1 MRPTRTPYWQEAL
14 SSHKE
19 VVMKLRLFTL
29 SALAAGLLL
38 GTAAQGQENDQQ
50 RAQASVHH
58 RNHHVLLYRG
68 CAAHTARASVVE

>member
-1 MRPTRTPYWQEAL
+1 MGPTRTSYWQEAL

-38 GTAAQGQENDQQ
+38 GTAAQ
-50 RAQASVHH
+50 A
-58 RNHHVLLYRG
+58 
-68 CAAHTARASVVE
+68 